1 MPAGPDFMRPLR
13 AGEEDMAEALLKAAF
28 LSPAEAALVRAL
40 RAAGQ
45 MELEMVLPWGT
56 GLAGYLALSR
66 LTAPADWLALA
77 PVAIAPD
84 WQGQRWGTRFV
95 TGVARLAAIKGQT
108 LVVLGKPSFYT
119 RCGFSHPRAARLTS
133 PYGTDHTLIARP
145 GDDSPDA
152 TLIYPAAFQGL

>member
-1 MPAGPDFMRPLR
+1 
-13 AGEEDMAEALLKAAF
+13 
-28 LSPAEAALVRAL
+28 
-40 RAAGQ
+40 
-45 MELEMVLPWGT
+45 MVLPWGT

-66 LTAPADWLALA
+66 LTAPEGWLALA

-95 TGVARLAAIKGQT
+95 TGVAKLAAIKGQT

-133 PYGTDHTLIARP
+133 PYRADHTLIARP
-145 GDDSPDA
+145 GDDSPEA
-152 TLIYPAAFQGL
+152 PLIYPGSFQGL